1 MSWTLSI
8 AMAAAACIVTV
19 LATGA
24 LVRLLGARAILDH
37 PNERSSHDRAVP
49 RGGGIAVMAV
59 IVAAWCLLAW
69 PGAMAIADS
78 SNLIVIALL
87 AIALAGYSFLDD
99 LRGLPALQRLLLQ
112 SVAVALGCL
121 ALPDSPVFQ
130 GLLPPVADRLAA
142 GFVWLW
148 FINLFNFMDGIDGIA
163 GVEAFAIGVGI
174 YAIGALFMPIAASHG
189 QGLAIAAAM
198 AGFLIWN
205 WHPARIF
212 LGDVGSIPLGFLL
225 GWLLLDLAVHGLW
238 HAALILPLYYLADA
252 SLTLTRRLLR
262 GAAIW
267 QAHREHCYQVA
278 VQRGRSHSAVVRAI
292 ALTNLL
298 LVGLAFGA
306 AATSVS
312 PVLPWLILAIA
323 PVVVMALTGWMVYG
337 GREPTGGNPA

>member
-1 MSWTLSI
+1 MAGLYILVVAIFAGVFSWALIGRTR
-8 AMAAAACIVTV
+8 TV
-19 LATGA
+19 L
-24 LVRLLGARAILDH
+24 LRHRLLDH
-37 PNERSSHDRAVP
+37 PNERSSHTQATP
-49 RGGGIAVMAV
+49 RGAGLG
-59 IVAAWCLLAW
+59 LLA
-69 PGAMAIADS
+69 
-78 SNLIVIALL
+78 ALL
-87 AIALAGYSFLDD
+87 PAWLALTFLAPPQSGAGEIVRWLVPGSALLLAAVSFLDD
-99 LRGLPALQRLLLQ
+99 IRGLSQLTRL
-112 SVAVALGCL
+112 AVQAIVVVVTVQF
-121 ALPDSPVFQ
+121 LPGPVFQ
-130 GLLPPVADRLAA
+130 GLLGPLLDTAITAL
-142 GFVWLW
+142 FWLW

-225 GWLLLDLAVHGLW
+225 GWLLLDLAASGLW

-323 PVVVMALTGWMVYG
+323 TVVVMALTGWMVYG